1 MFTDHKKFAAAPK
14 AANEQCQKVIAHDLP
29 DGQRIEIGMPQE
41 LFDSISR
48 HPAVRAQVVAQAGVS
63 AEEKRALLDAPVVY
77 GLPAR
82 TKEGPA
88 RVVFDEHYVMLVI
101 HGVLVQKNYRRSYH
115 VGKYEA
121 LRDEINAAAKRG
133 VA

>member
-1 MFTDHKKFAAAPK
+1 MFTDHKKFAAAPSMGPTDTP
-14 AANEQCQKVIAHDLP
+14 I
-29 DGQRIEIGMPQE
+29 
-41 LFDSISR
+41 
-48 HPAVRAQVVAQAGVS
+48 
-63 AEEKRALLDAPVVY
+63 VY

-101 HGVLVQKNYRRSYH
+101 HGVLVSKNYRRSYH

-133 VA
+133 AA